1 MKTIYVYAIFSVFDK
16 ANIFK
21 SSLTI
26 KVLSEMGL
34 YTLHNYCFSG
44 LFNISILSFK
54 MFIFKG

>member
-1 MKTIYVYAIFSVFDK
+1 MKTIYVYAIFCVFDK

-34 YTLHNYCFSG
+34 YTLHNYCFQDY
-44 LFNISILSFK
+44 LISVF
-54 MFIFKG
+54 